1 MSFGKKIVNTTIF
14 SFIIILASCSESTD
28 LPTFQLKGKVKKY
41 VINDDT
47 LYFSRSGKLTSISS
61 GTYSDVYVN
70 HDNNDNISTVICKTS
85 DRTLTIQFVFD
96 KNRQLTQTI
105 EKCNSDHNA
114 CNACKRNEIIKYTY
128 KNGLRHHESHIFNG
142 INHDEENR
150 NYAIDYM
157 YLTFDNNGNWT
168 KRKLKYN
175 NNGKE
180 FIEQREIFYY

>member
-1 MSFGKKIVNTTIF
+1 
-14 SFIIILASCSESTD
+14 
-28 LPTFQLKGKVKKY
+28 
-41 VINDDT
+41 
-47 LYFSRSGKLTSISS
+47 SRSGKLTSISS

-175 NNGKE
+175 NTGKE

>member
-1 MSFGKKIVNTTIF
+1 MLTAYRCFCLQTPPSCGVFAFCAFIQLFGKKIVNIAIL
-14 SFIIILASCSESTD
+14 SFVVILASCNQSAD
-28 LPTFQLKGKVKKY
+28 LAAFQLKGKVRKY

-47 LYFSRSGKLTSISS
+47 LHFSRSGKLTSISS

-142 INHDEENR
+142 INH
-150 NYAIDYM
+150 
-157 YLTFDNNGNWT
+157 GCV
-168 KRKLKYN
+168 
-175 NNGKE
+175 
-180 FIEQREIFYY
+180 